1 MISLTCPHS
10 VCDFFSGSHVQIVL
24 EEPFL
29 TLLIKEHHGGEKIS
43 PVFLPGKGS
52 FSHNDVGLVALW
64 ERWTSSRRGLSSVV
78 PQQGYA
84 PPGYNPPQPG
94 YEYVP
99 NPRHNIYRPFEENY
113 GGPTYIQR
121 KAQAPYVTEYG
132 EPVLEEW
139 QYSGGYQGALNRGEI
154 HYQPGSGYNTPT
166 PVRGQ

>member
-1 MISLTCPHS
+1 ML
-10 VCDFFSGSHVQIVL
+10 VKR
-24 EEPFL
+24 FL
-29 TLLIKEHHGGEKIS
+29 R
-43 PVFLPGKGS
+43 S
-52 FSHNDVGLVALW
+52 FSLARAASLIMTWVLLLYGSGGQAAGAASPA
-64 ERWTSSRRGLSSVV
+64 TQKSSVV

-121 KAQAPYVTEYG
+121 KAQPPYVTQYG

-154 HYQPGSGYNTPT
+154 HYQPGAGGNSHMAP
-166 PVRGQ
+166 PSQVRGE

>member
-1 MISLTCPHS
+1 M
-10 VCDFFSGSHVQIVL
+10 VVKR
-24 EEPFL
+24 FL
-29 TLLIKEHHGGEKIS
+29 R
-43 PVFLPGKGS
+43 S
-52 FSHNDVGLVALW
+52 FSLARAASLIMTWVLLLYGSGGQAAGPASPA
-64 ERWTSSRRGLSSVV
+64 TQQSSVV

-121 KAQAPYVTEYG
+121 KAQPPYVTQYG

-154 HYQPGSGYNTPT
+154 HYQPGSGDNSHMAP
-166 PVRGQ
+166 PSHRGE

>member
-1 MISLTCPHS
+1 ML
-10 VCDFFSGSHVQIVL
+10 VKR
-24 EEPFL
+24 FL
-29 TLLIKEHHGGEKIS
+29 R
-43 PVFLPGKGS
+43 S
-52 FSHNDVGLVALW
+52 FSLARAASLIMTWVLLLYGSGGQAAGPASPA
-64 ERWTSSRRGLSSVV
+64 TQQSSVV

-121 KAQAPYVTEYG
+121 KAQPPYVTQYG

-154 HYQPGSGYNTPT
+154 HYQPGSGDNSHMAP
-166 PVRGQ
+166 PSQVRGE

>member
-1 MISLTCPHS
+1 M
-10 VCDFFSGSHVQIVL
+10 VVKR
-24 EEPFL
+24 FL
-29 TLLIKEHHGGEKIS
+29 R
-43 PVFLPGKGS
+43 S
-52 FSHNDVGLVALW
+52 FSLARAASLIMTWVLLLYGSGGQAAGPASPA
-64 ERWTSSRRGLSSVV
+64 TQQSSVV

>member
-1 MISLTCPHS
+1 MVVIR
-10 VCDFFSGSHVQIVL
+10 
-24 EEPFL
+24 FL
-29 TLLIKEHHGGEKIS
+29 R
-43 PVFLPGKGS
+43 S
-52 FSHNDVGLVALW
+52 FSLARSASLIMTWVLLLYGSGGQAAGAASPA
-64 ERWTSSRRGLSSVV
+64 TQKSSVV

-99 NPRHNIYRPFEENY
+99 NPHHNIYRPFEENY